1 MKYEEIMDLEQLT
14 KRLEWLDEE
23 RRKDKNT
30 ISALEERLAS
40 VEKNIT
46 HQLQQTNE
54 ISGDVARMFALESRI
69 TDLEG
74 ELAKVRVDLGR
85 SIEAVEKQRS
95 EHDRDVQK
103 IRQGDVERLY
113 KAEQENHLISGK
125 LEEIKKALDLRKDE
139 EIRLNR
145 SIEDLRK
152 VVELSANSNDEVKRS
167 FKILEDSRRTDAK
180 RLTDLTGEVAAF
192 RKRVEEQRGKQDVFS
207 ETLRKIDLKTTEL
220 QNTDS
225 ERRQAQ
231 LAFIEKQNMSA
242 VERDRVWRDWQLRF
256 DEIDKKSGVLDTQI
270 QSLENTIR
278 AVKRSQ
284 DMLDDV
290 TQRFERRINEI
301 TEMQRLNEDR
311 FRNEWNGFKA
321 DDQKRWANFS
331 LTQEEL
337 QRETVRTVQKL
348 NERMVALED
357 NYQDLQYSLQQS
369 IDQNKKRLQSML
381 AMINNWSGTGEGD

>member
-1 MKYEEIMDLEQLT
+1 MDLEQLT

-30 ISALEERLAS
+30 ISAMEEHIAS
-40 VEKNIT
+40 LEKNIT
-46 HQLQQTNE
+46 QQLQQTNE
-54 ISGDVARMFALESRI
+54 ITGDVARMISMESRI
-69 TDLEG
+69 ADLEG

-95 EHDRDVQK
+95 EHERDVEK
-103 IRQGDVERLY
+103 IRQGDIERIY
-113 KAEQENHLISGK
+113 KTEQENHKISGK
-125 LEEIKKALDLRKDE
+125 LEEIRKALDLRKEE
-139 EIRLNR
+139 EIRMNR
-145 SIEDLRK
+145 SIEELRK
-152 VVELSANSNDEVKRS
+152 IVEESASSNDEIRRS
-167 FKILEDSRRTDAK
+167 FKIMEDSRRTDSK
-180 RLTDLTGEVAAF
+180 RLADLTGEGAAL
-192 RKRVEEQRGKQDVFS
+192 RKRVEEQRGKQDVFA

-220 QNTDS
+220 MNTDS

-231 LAFIEKQNMSA
+231 IAFIEKQNMSA
-242 VERDRVWRDWQLRF
+242 VERDRIWKDWQLRF

-270 QSLENTIR
+270 QTLENTIR
-278 AVKRSQ
+278 TVKRSQ
-284 DMLDDV
+284 DMLDEV

-321 DDQKRWANFS
+321 DDLKRWANFS
-331 LTQEEL
+331 LTQEEM

-348 NERMVALED
+348 NERMVVLED

-369 IDQNKKRLQSML
+369 IDQNRKRLQSIIT
-381 AMINNWSGTGEGD
+381 MINAWSGTGEGDQGG

>member
-1 MKYEEIMDLEQLT
+1 MDLEQLT

-85 SIEAVEKQRS
+85 SIEAIEKQRS

-113 KAEQENHLISGK
+113 KVEQENHLFSGK

-152 VVELSANSNDEVKRS
+152 VVELSANSNDDVKRS

-357 NYQDLQYSLQQS
+357 SYQDLQYSLQQS

>member
-1 MKYEEIMDLEQLT
+1 MDLEQLT

-85 SIEAVEKQRS
+85 SIEAIEKQRS

-113 KAEQENHLISGK
+113 KVEQENHLFSGK

-152 VVELSANSNDEVKRS
+152 VVELSANSNDDVKRS

-192 RKRVEEQRGKQDVFS
+192 RKRLEEQRGKQDVFS

-357 NYQDLQYSLQQS
+357 SYQDLQYSLQQS

>member
-1 MKYEEIMDLEQLT
+1 MDLEQLT

-85 SIEAVEKQRS
+85 SIEAIEKQRS

-113 KAEQENHLISGK
+113 KVEQENHLFSGK

-152 VVELSANSNDEVKRS
+152 VVELSANSNDDVKRS

-192 RKRVEEQRGKQDVFS
+192 RKRLEEQRGKQDVFS

-256 DEIDKKSGVLDTQI
+256 DEIDKKSSVLDTQI

>member
-1 MKYEEIMDLEQLT
+1 MDLEQLT

-113 KAEQENHLISGK
+113 KAEQENHLFSGK

-192 RKRVEEQRGKQDVFS
+192 RKRLEEQRGKQDVFS

-231 LAFIEKQNMSA
+231 LAFIEKQNMSS